1 MDKTSFI
8 QDTCEIISGLFNV
21 VITIVDKNFIR
32 IAGTDRYKNMIGEES
47 LNPFVFKEVMEN
59 DKTIIISNPG
69 EATICQYCKDI
80 NNCPEKAAIYTPL
93 KVNKKIVGGVG
104 IIAFT
109 EEQKQSG
116 IFNNDVFLKFTQKL
130 SELISSKIEAQEY
143 AKKLNLNLK
152 ESIAILNSVHDG
164 VIAFNSK
171 NKIYQINN
179 SAQNSFGIEP
189 EEYLKKDISLLLSKA
204 ILKKIEDEESIV
216 DKPEKITIG
225 DKQNPVLITA
235 QAIKDSK
242 RKYGTVIILKN
253 MSEANQMAKNLLH
266 GSDYKVF
273 FSDIIGNSQALEKI
287 KIFSRKIAT
296 SDSTVLIRGE
306 SGTGKEMFARAIHND
321 STRKKGP
328 FIAVNCAAIPEPLLE
343 SELFGYDEGAF
354 TGAKKGGKIGK
365 CELAIGGT
373 LFLDEVGDIPL
384 FLQVKFL
391 RMLQERSIERVGGN
405 RTIPVDIRIIAAT
418 NRNLEEMIINNEYR
432 EDLYYRLNV
441 IPITLPPLRERQD
454 DIVTVSQY
462 FLEKYTIKLHKEISS
477 ITPESLEILK
487 QYSWPGNLRELENAI
502 ECAVNIE
509 TDQVLTPSSLPEKI
523 KKALTS
529 YNSSSID
536 PQFGSPSPLKKTIRK
551 AELQEIISTLD
562 KYGWDT
568 KGKKNAAKNLGI
580 GIATLYRI
588 LNQQ

>member
-32 IAGTDRYKNMIGEES
+32 IAGTDRYKSMIGEES

-59 DKTIIISNPG
+59 DTTIIISNPG
-69 EATICQYCKDI
+69 EAKICQYCKSR

-93 KVNKKIVGGVG
+93 KVNNKIVAGVG

-130 SELISSKIEAQEY
+130 SELISSKIEAREY
-143 AKKLNLNLK
+143 AKRLSLNLK
-152 ESIAILNSVHDG
+152 ENLAILNSVHDG

-179 SAQNSFGIEP
+179 SAENSFGISP
-189 EEYLKKDISLLLSKA
+189 QEYLKKDISLILSKS
-204 ILKKIEDEESIV
+204 ILSKIEEAENIV
-216 DKPEKITIG
+216 DIPEKITIG
-225 DKQNPVLITA
+225 SNRISVLITA
-235 QAIKDSK
+235 QAIKDNQK
-242 RKYGTVIILKN
+242 KFGTVIILKN

-266 GSDYKVF
+266 GSDYKVL
-273 FSDIIGNSQALEKI
+273 FSDIIGNSPALDNI
-287 KIFSRKIAT
+287 KNFSKKIAP

-321 STRKKGP
+321 SSRKKGP

-343 SELFGYDEGAF
+343 SELFGYEEGAF

-405 RTIPVDIRIIAAT
+405 HTIPVDIRIIAAT
-418 NRNLEEMIINNEYR
+418 NRNLEEMIVNNEYR

-441 IPITLPPLRERQD
+441 IPILLPPLRDRQD
-454 DIVTVSQY
+454 DIITVSEY
-462 FLEKYTIKLHKEISS
+462 FLHKYSKRLNKEI
-477 ITPESLEILK
+477 LEITKEALDVLK
-487 QYSWPGNLRELENAI
+487 QYPWPGNLRELENAI

-509 TDQVLTPSSLPEKI
+509 PDRFLTTESLPEKI
-523 KKALTS
+523 KKTLPNISSTPTTTKEIP
-529 YNSSSID
+529 NS
-536 PQFGSPSPLKKTIRK
+536 LKISIRK
-551 AELQEIISTLD
+551 TELKEIITALD

-568 KGKKNAAKNLGI
+568 KGKKNAAKSLGI

-588 LNQQ
+588 LNEK